1 MSMFL
6 ALQDT
11 GQSDLWMTISDY
23 YVRINGDWLYLIW
36 FPSRKASKSE
46 RSISKKLETKKKKS
60 HQNLLSECLI
70 FYLIFEGACK
80 FHGLYFLAPILLNV
94 TLS

>member
-23 YVRINGDWLYLIW
+23 YVRINGDWL
-36 FPSRKASKSE
+36 
-46 RSISKKLETKKKKS
+46 
-60 HQNLLSECLI
+60 
-70 FYLIFEGACK
+70 
-80 FHGLYFLAPILLNV
+80 
-94 TLS
+94 